1 MVMTS
6 AEDRYR
12 YDACLYRKLD
22 SAIIVM
28 KSASADRA
36 KLETRGARMLPNRLL
51 VARLIMQDKTPA
63 AIERGGPALIRC
75 RGRLAAAPPF
85 HNPSSNIG

>member
-1 MVMTS
+1 
-6 AEDRYR
+6 
-12 YDACLYRKLD
+12 
-22 SAIIVM
+22 
-28 KSASADRA
+28 
-36 KLETRGARMLPNRLL
+36 MLPNRLL